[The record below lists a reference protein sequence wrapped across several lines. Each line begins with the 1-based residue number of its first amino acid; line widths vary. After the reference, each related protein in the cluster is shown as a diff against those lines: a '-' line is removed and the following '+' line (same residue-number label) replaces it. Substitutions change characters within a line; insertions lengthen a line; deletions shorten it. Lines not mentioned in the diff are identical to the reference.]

1 MTPLYMV
8 SWEVL
13 RSRACLGGDR
23 ADEPASARLSPLVNE
38 FSHVLLGGGE
48 PQTINPF
55 PPQSYPLNGF
65 ATDAATAL
73 LMPDEDFSMRPAMRG
88 TLTASPA
95 MRSNWRI

>member
-55 PPQSYPLNGF
+55 PPQSYPLN
-65 ATDAATAL
+65 TYTAL
-73 LMPDEDFSMRPAMRG
+73 WPDRLDDVTHAIEANY
-88 TLTASPA
+88 AA
-95 MRSNWRI
+95 WRTEQQQERQ